1 MIVDP
6 SGEQGSFHR
15 GRPRLRESLHP
26 KVQTHPRGWNRAFPV
41 NLPAAILHTVTD
53 HFLVN
58 IEPDVIHTLHRG
70 ASLVVSESVR
80 SLSSVFLHQ
89 ALLLTHTFKQLVQNR
104 RIHRTSA
111 GPRIRVSLRSP
122 LCPAP
127 RPLEGYG

>member
-53 HFLVN
+53 RFFVN
-58 IEPDVIHTLHRG
+58 IQADVIHTFHGG
-70 ASLVVSESVR
+70 ASLACLCISGLAEF
-80 SLSSVFLHQ
+80 SLC
-89 ALLLTHTFKQLVQNR
+89 TP
-104 RIHRTSA
+104 SA
-111 GPRIRVSLRSP
+111 PPDSYIQTIRQQSYL
-122 LCPAP
+122 
-127 RPLEGYG
+127 G

>member
-53 HFLVN
+53 RFFVN
-58 IEPDVIHTLHRG
+58 IQADAIHTFHGR
-70 ASLVVSESVR
+70 ASLA
-80 SLSSVFLHQ
+80 SLGITAPAEFSLWTPRAPPDSYLQTLHPQ
-89 ALLLTHTFKQLVQNR
+89 
-104 RIHRTSA
+104 
-111 GPRIRVSLRSP
+111 
-122 LCPAP
+122 
-127 RPLEGYG
+127 